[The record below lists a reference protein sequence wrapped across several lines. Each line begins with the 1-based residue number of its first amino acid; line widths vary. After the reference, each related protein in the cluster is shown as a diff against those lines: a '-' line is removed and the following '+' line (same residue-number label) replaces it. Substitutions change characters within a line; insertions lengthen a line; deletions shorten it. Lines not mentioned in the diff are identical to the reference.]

1 MNKMAYHSESDLA
14 RVSRVSDSHENE
26 RDLPGCE
33 LREVPDDYTCEN
45 DGDVGQIDTEIISP
59 AEENEIMV
67 RQRTNK
73 KRTGRESDASDE
85 TNGQLQPNPAISNRR
100 SSRAKSR
107 GKSAPLG
114 IKLIAGLGVVVACFV
129 VMWLYYQQMLA
140 NRVNTPLDVPRVIA
154 SDEGSVQQDPER
166 FWGTY
171 RPGVYFGTVIIHE

>member
-1 MNKMAYHSESDLA
+1 MNKMACHSESDLA
-14 RVSRVSDSHENE
+14 KMPRVSDFHENE
-26 RDLPGCE
+26 RKFAGCK
-33 LREVPDDYTCEN
+33 LREEPDDYTCDS
-45 DGDVGQIDTEIISP
+45 DGEIGQIDTETISP

-67 RQRTNK
+67 RQRNNK

-85 TNGQLQPNPAISNRR
+85 TNGNGQLQPNSAMSSRR
-100 SSRAKSR
+100 SSRARSR
-107 GKSAPLG
+107 GKAAPLG

-171 RPGVYFGTVIIHE
+171 RPGVYFGNKP